1 LLILLV
7 ASGAVSAAETALFA
21 LSRQSLHDFGRSAS
35 LLRRRAH
42 RLMQQP
48 KSVLMTVLITNTAV
62 NIAIYALSFVALQSL
77 AANHPALAGVAS
89 AGVLLSVIIFGE
101 VVPKAMALGNAQR
114 LAPSAAG
121 MIWALQIVL
130 GPLQWLLS
138 ALLVD
143 PITRLVAPAS
153 PPPDTVDTEE
163 LQLLVEH
170 SARAGHINSTE
181 NEMLQAIVELA
192 EASVRE
198 VMTPRVDI
206 EFIRAGDDPHAAYQ
220 TVKQSYRRIFPVCG
234 RDLDD
239 IRGLLFARDALLTT
253 AAPTPLS
260 VGANLSSAAYPSP
273 SGSRAG
279 VGADSSPPPK
289 ADSRMF
295 GLTASLVR
303 PVRFVPEQINL
314 AQLVRHFHDERS
326 HFAIVV
332 DEYGGTAG
340 LVTVDDVVEW
350 IVGGLPDSEAP
361 RTAPV
366 TERIDDDTYRLA
378 GDLSV
383 RDWAERFAVD
393 EIDRH
398 IDTIGGLILSKL
410 GRLPR
415 AGDTVRIRNLTL
427 TVEVM
432 QKRRIERVLLRR
444 LSNKAEAVGAAS

>member
-1 LLILLV
+1 MIWVALLLLLV

-21 LSRQSLHDFGRSAS
+21 LNRQSLHDFERSAS
-35 LLRRRAH
+35 LLRRRGH

-48 KSVLMTVLITNTAV
+48 TNVLMTVLITNTAV
-62 NIAIYALSFVALQSL
+62 NVAIYALSFVALQSL
-77 AANHPALAGVAS
+77 GAKHPALAGVAS
-89 AGVLLSVIIFGE
+89 AGVLLTVIFFGE
-101 VVPKAMALGNAQR
+101 VIPKVVALGNARR
-114 LAPSAAG
+114 LAPPAAG
-121 MIWALQIVL
+121 MIWALQTVL

-143 PITRLVAPAS
+143 PITRLVAPTS

-170 SARAGHINSTE
+170 SAREGHINSTE

-206 EFIRAGDDPHAAYQ
+206 EFIRASDDPRTAYL
-220 TVKQSYRRIFPVCG
+220 TVKQSRQRILPICG

-239 IRGLLFARDALLTT
+239 VRGLVFARDALLTT
-253 AAPTPLS
+253 GAAI
-260 VGANLSSAAYPSP
+260 
-273 SGSRAG
+273 SGGTAG
-279 VGADSSPPPK
+279 
-289 ADSRMF
+289 
-295 GLTASLVR
+295 LVR

-366 TERIDDDTYRLA
+366 SERIDDDTYRLA

-398 IDTIGGLILSKL
+398 IDTIGGLILLKL

-415 AGDTVRIRNLTL
+415 EGDTVRIRNLTL

-432 QKRRIERVLLRR
+432 QKRRIARVLLRR
-444 LSNKAEAVGAAS
+444 VSA

>member
-1 LLILLV
+1 MIWVVLLLLLV
-7 ASGAVSAAETALFA
+7 ASGTLSAAETALFA

-42 RLMQQP
+42 SLMQQP
-48 KSVLMTVLITNTAV
+48 KNVLMTVLIANTAV
-62 NIAIYALSFVALQSL
+62 NVAIYALSFVALL
-77 AANHPALAGVAS
+77 GLGANHPALAGVAS
-89 AGVLLSVIIFGE
+89 AGVLLAVIVFGE
-101 VVPKAMALGNAQR
+101 VIPKAVALGNAR
-114 LAPSAAG
+114 KLAPPAAG
-121 MIWALQIVL
+121 MLWTLQTVL

-138 ALLVD
+138 TVLVD
-143 PITRLVAPAS
+143 PITRLAAPTA

-170 SARAGHINSTE
+170 SAREGHINSTE
-181 NEMLQAIVELA
+181 NELLQAIVELA

-206 EFIRAGDDPHAAYQ
+206 EFIRTGDNPRAAYQ
-220 TVKQSYRRIFPVCG
+220 TIKQSRRRILPVCG

-239 IRGLLFARDALLTT
+239 VRGLVFARDALLTT
-253 AAPTPLS
+253 G
-260 VGANLSSAAYPSP
+260 GAMP
-273 SGSRAG
+273 
-279 VGADSSPPPK
+279 
-289 ADSRMF
+289 
-295 GLTASLVR
+295 SLVR
-303 PVRFVPEQINL
+303 PVHFVPEQINL
-314 AQLVRHFHDERS
+314 AQLVRHFHDEQS

-366 TERIDDDTYRLA
+366 SERIDDDTYRLA

-415 AGDTVRIRNLTL
+415 EGDTVRIRNLTL

-432 QKRRIERVLLRR
+432 QKRRIGRVLLRR
-444 LSNKAEAVGAAS
+444 SLSGVSAVGAAS

>member
-1 LLILLV
+1 MLILLV
-7 ASGAVSAAETALFA
+7 ASGTVSAAETALFA
-21 LSRQSLHDFGRSAS
+21 LGRQALHDFGRSAG

-48 KSVLMTVLITNTAV
+48 KSVLMTVLIANTAV
-62 NIAIYALSFVALQSL
+62 NVAIYALSFVALQSL
-77 AANHPALAGVAS
+77 AANHPALAGAAS
-89 AGVLLSVIIFGE
+89 AGVLLSVIVFGE
-101 VVPKAMALGNAQR
+101 VVPKVVALGNARR
-114 LAPSAAG
+114 LAPAAAG
-121 MIWALQIVL
+121 MIWALQTVL
-130 GPLQWLLS
+130 GPLQWILS

-153 PPPDTVDTEE
+153 PPSHTVDTEE

-170 SARAGHINSTE
+170 SARVGHINSTE

-206 EFIRAGDDPHAAYQ
+206 EFIRAGDDPRKVYQ
-220 TVKQSYRRIFPVCG
+220 TVKQSHRRILPVCG

-239 IRGLLFARDALLTT
+239 VRGLLFARDALLTT
-253 AAPTPLS
+253 DAAIQ
-260 VGANLSSAAYPSP
+260 
-273 SGSRAG
+273 
-279 VGADSSPPPK
+279 
-289 ADSRMF
+289 
-295 GLTASLVR
+295 SLVQ

-314 AQLVRHFHDERS
+314 AQLVRHFHDEGS

-361 RTAPV
+361 RAAAV
-366 TERIDDDTYRLA
+366 TERIDNDTYRLA

-444 LSNKAEAVGAAS
+444 SSSKAEAVGAAS

>member
-1 LLILLV
+1 MIWVALLFLLV
-7 ASGAVSAAETALFA
+7 ASGSVSAAETALFA
-21 LSRQSLHDFGRSAS
+21 IARQSLHDFGSSQS

-42 RLMQQP
+42 RLMQRP
-48 KSVLMTVLITNTAV
+48 KNVLMTVLIANTAV
-62 NIAIYALSFVALQSL
+62 NVAIYALSFVALQGL
-77 AANHPALAGVAS
+77 GEKHPALAGAAG
-89 AGVLLSVIIFGE
+89 AGVLLSVIVFGE
-101 VVPKAMALGNAQR
+101 VVPKAIALGNARQC
-114 LAPSAAG
+114 APAAAG
-121 MIWALQIVL
+121 MIWALQTVL

-138 ALLVD
+138 TLLVE
-143 PITRLVAPAS
+143 PITRLVSPAS
-153 PPPDTVDTEE
+153 PQAHTVDTEE

-170 SARAGHINSTE
+170 SARVGHINSTE

-198 VMTPRVDI
+198 VITPRVDI
-206 EFIRAGDDPHAAYQ
+206 EFIRAGDDPRKAYQ
-220 TVKQSYRRIFPVCG
+220 IVKQSRRRILPVCG

-253 AAPTPLS
+253 GAAIHS
-260 VGANLSSAAYPSP
+260 
-273 SGSRAG
+273 
-279 VGADSSPPPK
+279 
-289 ADSRMF
+289 M
-295 GLTASLVR
+295 VR
-303 PVRFVPEQINL
+303 PVHFVPEQINL
-314 AQLVRHFHDERS
+314 AQLVRHFHDRRS

-361 RTAPV
+361 RAAPA

-415 AGDTVRIRNLTL
+415 AGDSVRIRNLTL

-444 LSNKAEAVGAAS
+444 SASEGGTVGASS